1 MRGRLA
7 WWLLCVGAL
16 GSGCVSTPGAG
27 RVAGDSDDYFMLWAS
42 QMNLAEIAAGEMA
55 SERAV
60 NDRVRDYG
68 EEMVQAHRRANQE
81 LQRLAEKNGVELAK
95 RPDEAGERL
104 TEHLARLEG
113 EDFDR
118 EYIGAM
124 VANHASA
131 LEMFEERART
141 ASDPELREWARRMVP
156 VLEHHLEEA
165 RSLQR
170 ELETVTPAGAPLRI
184 VPP

>member
-16 GSGCVSTPGAG
+16 GSGCASTPGAG

-42 QMNLAEIAAGEMA
+42 QMNLAEIATGEMA

>member
-7 WWLLCVGAL
+7 WLLLCAGAL
-16 GSGCVSTPGAG
+16 GAGCASTPGAG
-27 RVAGDSDDYFMLWAS
+27 RVAGDPDEYFMLWAS

-60 NDRVRDYG
+60 NDAVRDYA
-68 EEMVQAHRRANQE
+68 EQMVQAHRRANEE
-81 LQRLAEKNGVELAK
+81 LQRLAEKNGVKLAS

-104 TEHLARLEG
+104 TQHLGQLDG
-113 EDFDR
+113 EAFDR

-131 LEMFEERART
+131 LEMFEERAGT
-141 ASDPELREWARRMVP
+141 ASDPELREWARRKVP

-170 ELETVTPAGAPLRI
+170 KLENVTPAGAPLRI